1 VAFKQ
6 YLAIFEVA
14 FLSSG
19 SLIMKITI
27 TFFLTLLI
35 FKTSISQKTTYRNL
49 VMEGGGIKGIAYGGA
64 LLELEKKG
72 ILQNITRVA
81 GTSAGA
87 IQACLLSVGYSPKEI
102 IEIVNQ
108 TPIETFNDDGF
119 VAKGTKRL
127 FKEYGWF
134 KGESFLKTM
143 ENVIFQRTGNANLTF
158 EELHRLAEAT
168 PFRDLYVTGTN
179 LTDQTLVVFSH
190 ETYPKMRIADAV
202 RISMSIPLYYKSI
215 WIDEEGTVYEEPS
228 TNKKCSLFVDGGLM
242 LNYPIDIFDKA
253 KYVNSTGED
262 EIFNEQTIG
271 LRLEKCIQ
279 IDHLMAKKDGAA
291 TQNISDLNS
300 YMDALGGLM
309 MRNVNAP
316 NVRDLE
322 RTIYINDNG
331 LSARVR
337 KVPDHEKQMMM
348 TAGQQAVIEFFG
360 R

>member
-1 VAFKQ
+1 MAFKQ
-6 YLAIFEVA
+6 YFAILKVV
-14 FLSSG
+14 FLTSG
-19 SLIMKITI
+19 THIMRISI
-27 TFFLTLLI
+27 TFLLTFLILKSS
-35 FKTSISQKTTYRNL
+35 FSQKNTYRNL

-127 FKEYGWF
+127 IKEYGWF

-179 LTDQTLVVFSH
+179 LTEQSLVIFSH

-215 WIDEEGTVYEEPS
+215 WIDQEGTVYEEPIA
-228 TNKKCSLFVDGGLM
+228 NKKCNLFVDGGLM
-242 LNYPIDIFDKA
+242 LNYPIDIFDKP
-253 KYVNSTGED
+253 KYMSNEGEK

-271 LRLEKCIQ
+271 LRLEKCTQ
-279 IDHLMAKKDGAA
+279 IDHELAKKEGAVVQ
-291 TQNISDLNS
+291 TIHDISS

-316 NVRDLE
+316 NKRDLE

-337 KVPDHEKQMMM
+337 KVPDNEKHMMM
-348 TAGQQAVIEFFG
+348 MAGQQAVIEFFG

>member
-1 VAFKQ
+1 MR
-6 YLAIFEVA
+6 IF
-14 FLSSG
+14 
-19 SLIMKITI
+19 I
-27 TFFLTLLI
+27 TFLFSLLV
-35 FKTSISQKTTYRNL
+35 FQKAFSQKNDYRNL

-64 LLELEKKG
+64 LLELERKG
-72 ILQNITRVA
+72 ILQTITRVA

-87 IQACLLSVGYSPKEI
+87 IQACLLSMGYTPEEI

-143 ENVIFQRTGNANLTF
+143 ENVIFERTGNANLTF
-158 EELHRLAEAT
+158 EQLHRLAEAT

-190 ETYPKMRIADAV
+190 ETYPKMRVADAV
-202 RISMSIPLYYKSI
+202 RISMSIPLYYKGI
-215 WIDEEGTVYEEPS
+215 WIDQEGTVYEEPAKD
-228 TNKKCSLFVDGGLM
+228 KKYSLFVDGGLM

-253 KYVNSTGED
+253 KYVNNSGED
-262 EIFNEQTIG
+262 EVFNDQTIG
-271 LRLEKCIQ
+271 LRLEKCAQ
-279 IDHLMAKKDGAA
+279 IDHLLAKKDGAVL
-291 TQNISDLNS
+291 QNINDLNS
-300 YMDALGGLM
+300 YMDALSGLM
-309 MRNVNAP
+309 MRNINAP
-316 NVRDLE
+316 NKRDLE

-337 KVPDHEKQMMM
+337 KVPGHEKQMMM
-348 TAGQQAVIEFFG
+348 TAGQQAVIEFFEK
-360 R
+360 

>member
-1 VAFKQ
+1 
-6 YLAIFEVA
+6 
-14 FLSSG
+14 
-19 SLIMKITI
+19 MKIKI
-27 TFFLTLLI
+27 TFLLI
-35 FKTSISQKTTYRNL
+35 LLISQTVFSQKTTYRNL

-87 IQACLLSVGYSPKEI
+87 IQACLLSVGYTPKEI

-134 KGESFLKTM
+134 KGENFLKTM
-143 ENVIFQRTGNANLTF
+143 ENVIYQRTGNANLTF
-158 EELHRLAEAT
+158 EELHHLAEST

-179 LTDQTLVVFSH
+179 LTEQSLVVFSY

-215 WIDEEGTVYEEPS
+215 WIDKNGIVYEQP
-228 TNKKCSLFVDGGLM
+228 TVDQNCSLFVDGGLM

-253 KYVNSTGED
+253 KYISHEGEK

-271 LRLEKCIQ
+271 LRLEKCTQ
-279 IDHLMAKKDGAA
+279 IDHQLAKKDGSAI
-291 TQNISDLNS
+291 QNINDISS

-316 NVRDLE
+316 NKRDLE
-322 RTIYINDNG
+322 RTIFINDNG

-337 KVPDHEKQMMM
+337 KVPDNEKQMMM

-360 R
+360 K

>member
-1 VAFKQ
+1 MI
-6 YLAIFEVA
+6 LEVV
-14 FLSSG
+14 FSS
-19 SLIMKITI
+19 SVLQKMKIQI
-27 TFFLTLLI
+27 TFLLTFI
-35 FKTSISQKTTYRNL
+35 ISQSIFSQKPTYRNL

-64 LLELEKKG
+64 LLELEKNG
-72 ILQNITRVA
+72 VLQNITRVA

-87 IQACLLSVGYSPKEI
+87 IQACLLSVGYTPKEI
-102 IEIVNQ
+102 IEIVNK

-119 VAKGTKRL
+119 IAKGSKRL

-134 KGESFLKTM
+134 KGDNFLATM

-158 EELHRLAEAT
+158 EELHRLAAST

-179 LTDQTLVVFSH
+179 LTEQSLVVFSH

-215 WIDEEGTVYEEPS
+215 WIDQEGVVYEQPS
-228 TNKKCSLFVDGGLM
+228 PNKKCSLFVDGGLM

-253 KYVNSTGED
+253 KYIGNDGD
-262 EIFNEQTIG
+262 KEIFNEQTIG
-271 LRLEKCIQ
+271 LRLEKCTQ
-279 IDHLMAKKDGAA
+279 IDHELSKKGGAA
-291 TQNISDLNS
+291 RQNINDINS

-316 NVRDLE
+316 NTRDLE

-337 KVPDHEKQMMM
+337 KVPDQEKQMMM

>member
-1 VAFKQ
+1 LFFCQHEFQKMRK
-6 YLAIFEVA
+6 I
-14 FLSSG
+14 
-19 SLIMKITI
+19 LINFILLLVFTVT
-27 TFFLTLLI
+27 TFA
-35 FKTSISQKTTYRNL
+35 QKKVYRNL

-87 IQACLLSVGYSPKEI
+87 IQACLLSVGYTPREI
-102 IEIVNQ
+102 VEIVNQ

-127 FKEYGWF
+127 IKEYGWF

-143 ENVIFQRTGNANLTF
+143 ENVIFLRTGNANLTF
-158 EELHRLAEAT
+158 EQLHKLAEST

-190 ETYPKMRIADAV
+190 ETFPKMRIADAV
-202 RISMSIPLYYKSI
+202 RISMSIPLYYKSV
-215 WIDEEGTVYEEPS
+215 WIDNEGTVYEEPPS
-228 TNKKCSLFVDGGLM
+228 GKKCSLFVDGGLM
-242 LNYPIDIFDKA
+242 LNYPIDIFNNH
-253 KYVNSTGED
+253 KYSENRRSE
-262 EIFNEQTIG
+262 EFFNEETIG
-271 LRLEKCIQ
+271 LRLEKCTQ
-279 IDHLMAKKDGAA
+279 IDHELAKKDSAA
-291 TQNISDLNS
+291 TQTISDFSS
-300 YMDALGGLM
+300 YMDALGSLM

-316 NVRDLE
+316 NKRDLE

-337 KVPDHEKQMMM
+337 KVPDHEKLMMM

-360 R
+360 K